1 VVQVEPFNAAP
12 ESDEARRR
20 RRRRRQRG
28 NGGGNGGNGGHLAVA
43 RRRRRQCPQ
52 RACVRGGEFGQW
64 RLGMSTRAG
73 YSKKGVAKGATGP
86 PTHHLPS
93 HVYELF
99 NPRPPLEF
107 VAPPRAAWEARASRV
122 LAPDDARVV
131 GLAQHLAL
139 FDKHVSLVGK
149 APPGPSG
156 IPRLEELKA
165 AARAEAARARL
176 ARRVERS
183 KTREAALAARAAAY
197 DPNAPSAPRPNG
209 KVGPPRTRNA
219 YNSMFVG
226 NLPRASNT
234 KDALHKLFEP
244 MGKVVAVAAGA
255 GRSYAFIEFATGE
268 ELKAAL
274 AKAQGLRVDNRRV
287 VVDVERAR
295 TVPGWKPKRLGGGVA
310 RPAASAPMARQH
322 SGGSGAFGSGA
333 FGSGAFGGDKR
344 GRESD
349 YRRDDRYGGGGGGGS
364 SGGGRDDDFNKR
376 RRY

>member
-1 VVQVEPFNAAP
+1 
-12 ESDEARRR
+12 
-20 RRRRRQRG
+20 
-28 NGGGNGGNGGHLAVA
+28 
-43 RRRRRQCPQ
+43 
-52 RACVRGGEFGQW
+52 
-64 RLGMSTRAG
+64 MSTRAG

-107 VAPPRAAWEARASRV
+107 VAPPRAAWEAHATRV
-122 LAPDDARVV
+122 LAPDDARIV

-139 FDKHVSLVGK
+139 FDKQVTLVGK
-149 APPGPSG
+149 APPGPTG
-156 IPRLEELKA
+156 IPRAAELKA

-183 KTREAALAARAAAY
+183 KAREAAIAARAAAY
-197 DPNAPSAPRPNG
+197 DPNAPPAARPDG
-209 KVGPPRTRNA
+209 KSGPARTRNA

-244 MGKVVAVAAGA
+244 MGKVVAVAAGV

-268 ELKAAL
+268 ELKAAI
-274 AKAQGLRVDNRRV
+274 AKAQGMRVDNRRIV
-287 VVDVERAR
+287 IDVERAR

-310 RPAASAPMARQH
+310 RSAAPAPMARQH

-333 FGSGAFGGDKR
+333 FGSDKR
-344 GRESD
+344 GRDSD
-349 YRRDDRYGGGGGGGS
+349 YRRDDRYGASGGGS
-364 SGGGRDDDFNKR
+364 SSGGRDDDYSKR